1 MSHPL
6 RVNWGLSVESKKE
19 MNNKV
24 LKEGGGEREKNGEKE
39 KQSKEQ

>member
-6 RVNWGLSVESKKE
+6 HANWGLSVESKKE
-19 MNNKV
+19 MSNKV
-24 LKEGGGEREKNGEKE
+24 LKEGGGEREKKRKKE